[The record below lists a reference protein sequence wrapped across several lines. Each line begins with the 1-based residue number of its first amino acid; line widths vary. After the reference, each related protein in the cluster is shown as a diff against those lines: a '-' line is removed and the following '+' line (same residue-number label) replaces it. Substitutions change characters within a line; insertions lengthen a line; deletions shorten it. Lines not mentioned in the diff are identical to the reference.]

1 MNRTRLA
8 TTLILAVNVGV
19 WLSCAPKFVFV
30 DRPTIMEEV
39 AAGEWPDLEA
49 NLLKRSTKKTAS
61 LVPKEKQDPENQES
75 FQVLKGEFTH
85 SDRIKA
91 EAKK

>member
-1 MNRTRLA
+1 MMKF
-8 TTLILAVNVGV
+8 ILVGV
-19 WLSCAPKFVFV
+19 FGFSFQNCAPKFVFV

-39 AAGEWPDLEA
+39 AAGAWPDLEA
-49 NLLKRSTKKTAS
+49 NLLAKSMKKTAS
-61 LVPKEKQDPENQES
+61 LVPKQKQDPESQES

-85 SDRIKA
+85 TERLKT